1 MSIKLT
7 DNYRMQSIKLTIT
20 SHPELVRGINIIS
33 IPFVATTLLSY
44 SSCLGHWRCVVL
56 MDLLWDIH
64 IIVGEMY
71 IYIYSWMMGGFR
83 LQFINVLQIS

>member
-33 IPFVATTLLSY
+33 IPFATQQYINRIRSFWTVYIGEVCNINRFIIMGHRYTVY
-44 SSCLGHWRCVVL
+44 S
-56 MDLLWDIH
+56 
-64 IIVGEMY
+64 
-71 IYIYSWMMGGFR
+71 
-83 LQFINVLQIS
+83 